1 MNGTPAIV
9 IIALALSAAA
19 TAQTTTPPQPSS
31 ADQAAGAEDPEIVV
45 LAQRASQVRI
55 RFKID
60 DKTRRFRCK
69 VLRGSG
75 DKEFDQAMC
84 EPIRRCA
91 TVEPFNS
98 ETVRQCLQI
107 TRPVVLREY
116 LEAHRKP

>member
-1 MNGTPAIV
+1 MTRTSAIV
-9 IIALALSAAA
+9 AIAIALSASA
-19 TAQTTTPPQPSS
+19 TAQTTTAPQPSA
-31 ADQAAGAEDPEIVV
+31 ADQAAGTEDPEIVV
-45 LAQRASQVRI
+45 LAQRARQVRI
-55 RFKID
+55 GFKID

-84 EPIRRCA
+84 EPVKRCA

-98 ETVRQCLQI
+98 TTVRQCIEL

-116 LEAHRKP
+116 LEGHHKP